1 MPLVKQ
7 TISLAAAATSPAI
20 LTGTTYEYLGPG
32 VGVRVAA
39 ATDQAPAAQGS
50 NVVMN
55 FNMNNTE
62 LTSQGAVSQ
71 LTAGDAFGA
80 NGNYVLNDTRTPAD
94 SVRNR
99 PIITFTNNTANT
111 ALIDVAIFIA

>member
-7 TISLAAAATSPAI
+7 TISLAAGATSAAV
-20 LTGTTYEYLGPG
+20 LTGTTYEYVGPN

-39 ATDQAPAAQGS
+39 ATDQAPAAEGS

-55 FNMNNTE
+55 FTMNNTE
-62 LTSQGAVSQ
+62 LTKNGAVSQ
-71 LTAGDAFGA
+71 LTAGDAFGHT
-80 NGNYVLNDTRTPAD
+80 GNYILNDTRTPGD

-99 PIITFTNNTANT
+99 PIITFTNNTAAT
-111 ALIDVAIFIA
+111 ALVDYAVFIS

>member
-7 TISLAAAATSPAI
+7 TLSLAAGATSSAV
-20 LTGTTYEYLGPG
+20 LTGTTYEYVGPG

-39 ATDQAPAAQGS
+39 ATDQAPAAEGS

-55 FNMNNTE
+55 FTMNNTE
-62 LTSQGAVSQ
+62 LTKNGAVSQ
-71 LTAGDAFGA
+71 LTAGDAFGS
-80 NGNYVLNDTRTPAD
+80 NGNYVMNDTRTPAN

-99 PIITFTNNTANT
+99 PIITFTNNTGST
-111 ALIDVAIFIA
+111 ALVDYAVFIS